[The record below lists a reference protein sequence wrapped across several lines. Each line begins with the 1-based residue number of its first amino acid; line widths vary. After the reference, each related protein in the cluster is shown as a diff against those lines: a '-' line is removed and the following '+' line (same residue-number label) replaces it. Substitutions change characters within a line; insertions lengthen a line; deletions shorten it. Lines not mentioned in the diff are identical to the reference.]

1 MIIRSGILEV
11 PNFKQTP
18 NHHLIWNDDPSS
30 NQPGNILVRSRH
42 DVEPFYEYFWR
53 GQLGRCAGALETGF
67 GDLGSSLHYVRAW
80 PVSFFLTHVCFP
92 VFSSFANL
100 VGILQII

>member
-1 MIIRSGILEV
+1 MKFQILSKPQITILFGTMILA
-11 PNFKQTP
+11 PT
-18 NHHLIWNDDPSS
+18 
-30 NQPGNILVRSRH
+30 NQEIFWFGHDN

-80 PVSFFLTHVCFP
+80 PVSFYLTHVCFSCVLLFCKLSWDP
-92 VFSSFANL
+92 TDYMICYL
-100 VGILQII
+100 